1 MRTTVRLMF
10 GAILVIAALIPGWIW
25 LQSHDLKAA
34 HDGDLQVKRY
44 IAPPDHNGVELLR
57 SALDVLMLSDEE
69 SRLAVTLSTREEW
82 DPGHV
87 AELLGRDAEALEM
100 VDEALAA
107 TYFVLPPMTDLPQPE
122 MVGWQKLAK
131 LLVLRAA
138 LFAAED
144 DPWSAAADWQRILTL
159 GARIERA
166 RGGALLSANVGLS
179 IRLLGLE
186 AIEDHAR
193 AELVPEAVG
202 LELAKALPAYRS
214 DHESWSEI
222 WLTEYQALRPSL
234 SQDFRA
240 AADALEVRAQPSS
253 LLQRLAPSSY
263 VFQPNR
269 TREQLAEY
277 FRSRSR
283 QVAMPCSG
291 QTRPT
296 VAPIDGEDGGALSQ
310 LLLEPNGL
318 GRLVVREGIDHY
330 ASDEFKRCAADTRL
344 AATQALLALR
354 AYEVV
359 EGRLPESL
367 DDLVPDYLDTV
378 PIDAFD
384 GRPLRFRPEQRIV
397 YSVGTDFSDAGGES
411 EGSPAAWTGPEPT
424 LPLGPPPSA

>member
-1 MRTTVRLMF
+1 MRTTARLLF
-10 GAILVIAALIPGWIW
+10 GAIFATAALIPGWIW
-25 LQSHDLKAA
+25 LHSTDLKAA
-34 HDGDLQVKRY
+34 RDGDLQVKRY

-57 SALDVLMLSDEE
+57 RALDVLMLSDEE
-69 SRLAVTLSTREEW
+69 SRLAVTLSSSEDWE
-82 DPGHV
+82 PEHV
-87 AELLGRDAEALEM
+87 AELLGRDAEALEI

-107 TYFVLPPMTDLPQPE
+107 TYFVLPPMTDLARPE

-138 LFAAED
+138 LFASED
-144 DPWSAAADWQRILTL
+144 DPWGAAADWQRILTL

-186 AIEDHAR
+186 AIEHHAR
-193 AELVPEAVG
+193 AELLPEAVG
-202 LELAKALPAYRS
+202 LELAKALSAYRS
-214 DHESWSEI
+214 DPESWSEI
-222 WLTEYQALRPSL
+222 WLTEYQALRPFL
-234 SQDFRA
+234 SQDFRV

-253 LLQRLAPSSY
+253 LLQRLVPSSY

-269 TREQLAEY
+269 TREQLADY

-291 QTRPT
+291 QTRPP
-296 VAPIDGEDGGALSQ
+296 VAPIDAGDAGALRQ

-318 GRLVVREGIDHY
+318 GRLVVQEGMDRY
-330 ASDEFKRCAADTRL
+330 ALDEFKRCAADTRL
-344 AATQALLALR
+344 AATQALLGLR

-359 EGRLPESL
+359 EGRLPEAL
-367 DDLVPDYLDTV
+367 NDLVPDYLDAV

-384 GRPLRFRPEQRIV
+384 GRPLRFRPDRRIV
-397 YSVGTDFSDAGGES
+397 YSVGADFADDGGEP
-411 EGSPAAWTGPEPT
+411 EGSLAAWNDPEPT